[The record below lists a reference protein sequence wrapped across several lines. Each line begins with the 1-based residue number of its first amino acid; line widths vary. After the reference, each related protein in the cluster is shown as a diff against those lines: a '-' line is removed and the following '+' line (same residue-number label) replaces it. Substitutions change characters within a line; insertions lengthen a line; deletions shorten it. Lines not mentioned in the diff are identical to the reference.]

1 MSLADEL
8 LADLE
13 EAAEEEEGGS
23 YGEEEEEPAIEDV
36 QEETQLDLSG
46 DSVKS
51 IAKLWDSKMFA
62 EIMMKIE
69 EYISKQAKASEVMG
83 PVEAAPEYRVIVD
96 ANNLTVEI
104 ENELNIIHK
113 FIRDKYS
120 KRFPELESLVPN
132 ALDYIRTVKELGN
145 SLDKCKN
152 NENLQQILT
161 NATIMVVSV
170 TASTTQGQQLSDEEL
185 ERLEEACDMALE
197 LNASKHRIYE
207 YVESRMSFIAPNLS
221 IIIGASTAAKIMGV
235 AGGLTNLS
243 KMPAC
248 NIMLLGAQRKTLS
261 GFSSTSVLPHTG
273 YIYHSDI
280 VQSLPPDLRRKAA
293 RLVAAKCT
301 LAARVDSFHESTE
314 GKVRRGQKLRREV
327 GKRLAPSQS
336 TPYILLT
343 PTFSRYRKMK
353 ERLGLTEI
361 RKQANRMSFGE
372 IEEDAYQEDLGFS
385 LGHLGKSGSGRVR
398 QTQVNEATKAR
409 ISKTL
414 QRTLQKQSVV
424 YGGKSTIR
432 DRSSGTASSVAF
444 TPLQGLEIVNPQAA
458 EKKVAEANQK
468 YFSSMAEF
476 LKVKGEKSGTMS
488 T

>member
-23 YGEEEEEPAIEDV
+23 YGEEEEEPTIEDV

-69 EYISKQAKASEVMG
+69 EYISKQAKASEGTFSLPTRPHPPRLLSTSSLAG
-83 PVEAAPEYRVIVD
+83 PPWDPTRHSRKGAH
-96 ANNLTVEI
+96 TV
-104 ENELNIIHK
+104 
-113 FIRDKYS
+113 S
-120 KRFPELESLVPN
+120 S
-132 ALDYIRTVKELGN
+132 
-145 SLDKCKN
+145 
-152 NENLQQILT
+152 QT
-161 NATIMVVSV
+161 NAP
-170 TASTTQGQQLSDEEL
+170 ASSDPSPTL
-185 ERLEEACDMALE
+185 PPA
-197 LNASKHRIYE
+197 
-207 YVESRMSFIAPNLS
+207 V
-221 IIIGASTAAKIMGV
+221 GV

-314 GKVRRGQKLRREV
+314 GKVGYELKDEIERKFDKWQEPPPVKQVKPLPAPLDGQRKKRGGR
-327 GKRLAPSQS
+327 
-336 TPYILLT
+336 
-343 PTFSRYRKMK
+343 RYRKMK

-476 LKVKGEKSGTMS
+476 LKVKGEKSGIMS

>member
-1 MSLADEL
+1 MSREAANQNTDSRRRIGRLGMSLADEL

-104 ENELNIIHK
+104 ENELK
-113 FIRDKYS
+113 
-120 KRFPELESLVPN
+120 SLVPN

-280 VQSLPPDLRRKAA
+280 VQSLPPVGYELKDEIERKFDKWQEPPPVKQVKPLPAPLDGQ
-293 RLVAAKCT
+293 RK
-301 LAARVDSFHESTE
+301 
-314 GKVRRGQKLRREV
+314 KRGGR
-327 GKRLAPSQS
+327 
-336 TPYILLT
+336 
-343 PTFSRYRKMK
+343 RYRKMK